1 MDMSHEAKEEA
12 FTIWS
17 RQRLQFMVA
26 VLWFRRLVVVTSLK
40 AEVRKRLR
48 IPVRLLALLLSRR
61 P

>member
-17 RQRLQFMVA
+17 RQRLQFMVP